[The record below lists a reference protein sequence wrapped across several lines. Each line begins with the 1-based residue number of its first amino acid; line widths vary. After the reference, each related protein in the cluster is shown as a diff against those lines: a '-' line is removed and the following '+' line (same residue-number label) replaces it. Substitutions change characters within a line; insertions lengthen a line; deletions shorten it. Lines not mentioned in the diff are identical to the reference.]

1 MADETKKYV
10 DLTALDHYDNKIKAL
25 IDQKDAAAL
34 QGAKDYADGL
44 ATNYESA
51 GAAATVKS
59 DLEAKITAE
68 ETRAKAEE
76 SKNATAAAAAQTK
89 AEKAEGDAA
98 TAQAAAD
105 AAQDAVDALEAYVGT
120 IPESATAENVVA
132 YVDEKTAGIATDAS
146 LSALTTRVTTAEGAI
161 DAIEADYLKAAD
173 KATLESSIAAAKKA
187 GDDAQADIDAF
198 MAAAEVGDAAVDTLK
213 EIQAYITSDGQ
224 AAAEMTT
231 NIAANAQAIEDLEG
245 VVGTIPTE
253 GVTATNVVD
262 YAEELVAAEKTR
274 AEGIENGLA
283 TRLAAVETEL
293 GDGEGSVAD
302 QIATAVN
309 AEKALREAA
318 DSKHTTDIAA
328 AKSAAENAQADVDSL
343 ETVVAGKAAQAD
355 LDAVSGRVTTAEGKV
370 TALEGKA
377 HEHENKT
384 VLDGITAQ
392 LIANW
397 NEAKTK
403 AHEHSNKD
411 VLDGITSTKVSNWDA
426 AESNAKAYT
435 DAEIAKF
442 TPVTTGEIDALF
454 A

>member
-51 GAAATVKS
+51 GAAATVQS
-59 DLEAKITAE
+59 NLDAE
-68 ETRAKAEE
+68 ITRAKAEE
-76 SKNATAAAAAQTK
+76 TKNATAAANAQSKADK
-89 AEKAEGDAA
+89 AETDAA
-98 TAQAAAD
+98 AAKSAAD
-105 AAQDAVDALEAYVGT
+105 AAQADVDVLTTYVGI

-146 LSALTTRVTTAEGAI
+146 LSALTTRVTTAEGKITTAESEI
-161 DAIEADYLKAAD
+161 DTLQSEMDAVEAKVTTLVGSDAD
-173 KATLESSIAAAKKA
+173 KSVRTIANEELAAQLIPENAAESLDTLQEIAAWIQAHP
-187 GDDAQADIDAF
+187 DDASA
-198 MAAAEVGDAAVDTLK
+198 M
-213 EIQAYITSDGQ
+213 
-224 AAAEMTT
+224 
-231 NIAANAQAIEDLEG
+231 NQAITALQNK
-245 VVGTIPTE
+245 VGTIPAE

-262 YAEELVAAEKTR
+262 YVEELVAAEKTR
-274 AEGIENGLA
+274 AEGIEGGLE